1 MDSGLRI
8 GRLHAILLL
17 FVERPQYGRLR
28 VTVQTMKGM
37 VETKIGTEITTG
49 TNPEYL
55 ETNRG
60 LIFHHAIEGGT
71 ENRSERGTGLETGKG
86 AEIMTGKEVEAVGVG
101 MTRTETTAAGT
112 LGIGMWIEAEMKGAE
127 EVAGKEDQT
136 GKMTIQG
143 TGGGTEVRTG
153 IEARRE
159 REKDGMTIQTESN
172 VAAVP
177 GVPVEVW
184 IVRTVIDQE
193 VLEKA
198 HQHQVI

>member
-1 MDSGLRI
+1 
-8 GRLHAILLL
+8 
-17 FVERPQYGRLR
+17 
-28 VTVQTMKGM
+28 
-37 VETKIGTEITTG
+37 
-49 TNPEYL
+49 
-55 ETNRG
+55 
-60 LIFHHAIEGGT
+60 
-71 ENRSERGTGLETGKG
+71 
-86 AEIMTGKEVEAVGVG
+86 
-101 MTRTETTAAGT
+101 
-112 LGIGMWIEAEMKGAE
+112 
-127 EVAGKEDQT
+127 
-136 GKMTIQG
+136 MTIQG